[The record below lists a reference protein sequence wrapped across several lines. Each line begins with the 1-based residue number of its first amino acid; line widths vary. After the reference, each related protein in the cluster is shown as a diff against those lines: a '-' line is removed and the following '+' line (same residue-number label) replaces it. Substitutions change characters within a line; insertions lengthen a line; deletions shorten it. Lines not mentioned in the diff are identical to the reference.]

1 MKRRDFITL
10 AGGATAWSVGA
21 SAQQPQAKRR
31 IGVLSG
37 LASQDPES
45 NARHI
50 ALRKALADL
59 GWTEERNIAIDYR
72 WTEGDIDRERAI
84 AAELVA
90 LAPDVILS
98 EGSRSIGSLLRV
110 TRTIPIVFVN
120 VVDPVGSGYVASL
133 SRPGGNATGFT
144 QFEYRV
150 SGKWLEL
157 LKEVAPSVAQV
168 AVIRDS
174 RIGAGIGQF
183 AVIQAVAPAGVE
195 LFPVEPIASEIER
208 AIEGLAG
215 AQNGGVIVTA
225 GTTGGQRNHIISLV
239 AQHRLP
245 AVYPFRYYTT
255 AGGLISY
262 GPSSIQPTR
271 RAAVYIDRILKGE
284 KPADMP
290 VQAPTSYE
298 LVINLK
304 TARSLGIDLPRP
316 CSHARTRPSNNLRGC
331 RPLARNGCRSA
342 GAIARRGR
350 P

>member
-1 MKRRDFITL
+1 MKRRDLITL
-10 AGGATAWSVGA
+10 IGGATVWSVGA
-21 SAQQPQAKRR
+21 LAQQPEPKRR

-37 LASQDPES
+37 FTRQDPES
-45 NARHI
+45 KARVI
-50 ALRKALADL
+50 AFREALANL
-59 GWTEERNIAIDYR
+59 GWSEHNIRIDYR
-72 WTEGDIDRERAI
+72 WTEGDIDTQRAV

-98 EGSRSIGSLLRV
+98 EGSRSIGSLLRA

-133 SRPGGNATGFT
+133 SRPGGNVTGFA

-157 LKEVAPSVAQV
+157 LKEVAPNVAQV

-195 LFPVEPIASEIER
+195 LIPVEPIAGEIER

-215 AQNGGVIVTA
+215 SQNGGVIATA
-225 GTTGGQRNHIISLV
+225 GTTGGHRDLIISLV
-239 AQHRLP
+239 ARHRLP

-255 AGGLISY
+255 SGGLMSY
-262 GPSSIQPTR
+262 GPSSIEPTR
-271 RAAVYIDRILKGE
+271 RAAAYIDRILKGE

-290 VQAPTSYE
+290 VQAPTKYE

-304 TARSLGIDLPRP
+304 TAKSLGIELP
-316 CSHARTRPSNNLRGC
+316 ATL
-331 RPLARNGCRSA
+331 LARA
-342 GAIARRGR
+342 DETIE
-350 P
+350 